1 MYGNKPVT
9 QEILMKLTILGLI
22 ALAVTTANAAPFD
35 KGNLKAGQAL
45 HDKSCVACHGTQV
58 YSRKDRK
65 IKTPGQLAARISG
78 CNANTGAGWFPEEE
92 QHVGAYLNQTFY
104 RFK

>member
-1 MYGNKPVT
+1 
-9 QEILMKLTILGLI
+9 MKLPILL
-22 ALAVTTANAAPFD
+22 LMTLVAVPVSAAPFD
-35 KGNLKAGQAL
+35 KGNPKAGQAL

-65 IKTPGQLAARISG
+65 VKTSAQLAARISG

>member
-1 MYGNKPVT
+1 MKFLAA
-9 QEILMKLTILGLI
+9 ILCLLFATPLS
-22 ALAVTTANAAPFD
+22 AAPFD
-35 KGNLKAGQAL
+35 KGDPKAGQTL

-58 YSRKDRK
+58 YSRKDHK
-65 IKTPGQLAARISG
+65 VKSPAQLAARISG

-104 RFK
+104 HFK

>member
-1 MYGNKPVT
+1 
-9 QEILMKLTILGLI
+9 MKLVATLFLGSLLSLPAI
-22 ALAVTTANAAPFD
+22 TVDAAPFT
-35 KGNLKAGQAL
+35 KGDPKAGQAL

-65 IKTPGQLAARISG
+65 IKTPAQLAARISG

-92 QHVGAYLNQTFY
+92 QHVAAYLNLHFY
-104 RFK
+104 QFK